1 MSRVSRNH
9 EYQSLERE
17 LQGEH
22 YQALLGRLQ
31 RTEPFL
37 RRFATWADV
46 VAFMRKGTS
55 RDPLKDEILRP
66 IFRAHGQDRDH
77 RWRTILLVIFWPAL
91 RAIHYR
97 KRAWDDDCDARWSNV
112 TWAFLKVICRIDV
125 ARRPDRLV
133 QKVVNDTIH
142 VLYEGYRQE
151 WDRSSREIAT
161 DPDELEKL
169 AGAVEGIDFDAMDAR
184 EVREAEVERLRSHMK
199 AGRISEADFHLIVGT
214 RLYGKLV
221 REYAAE
227 AGISFQAAKKRRQ
240 RAEAAIRRYEGQ
252 Q

>member
-1 MSRVSRNH
+1 MSRVSRSH
-9 EYQSLERE
+9 DYHSLERE
-17 LQGEH
+17 LQNEE
-22 YQALLGRLQ
+22 YQSLLGWLQ
-31 RTEPFL
+31 RTQPFL

-66 IFRAHGQDRDH
+66 IFQAHGEDRNH

-91 RAIHYR
+91 EAIHYR
-97 KRAWDDDCDARWSNV
+97 RRTWDRDCDARWSNV
-112 TWAFLKVICRIDV
+112 TWAFLKVVCRIDV
-125 ARRPDRLV
+125 AKRPDRLV

-142 VLYEGYRQE
+142 VLHDGYRRQ
-151 WDRSSREIAT
+151 WDRSNREVAT

-169 AGAVEGIDFDAMDAR
+169 AGGTEGIDFDAMDAP
-184 EVREAEVERLRSHMK
+184 EAREAEVRRLRSHME

-214 RLYGKLV
+214 RVYGRLV
-221 REYAAE
+221 REYAGE
-227 AGISFQAAKKRRQ
+227 AGISFEAAKKRRQ
-240 RAEAAIRRYEGQ
+240 RAEAAIRRYEEQ

>member
-1 MSRVSRNH
+1 MSRVSKNH

-17 LQGEH
+17 VQGEH

-31 RTEPFL
+31 RIKPFL
-37 RRFATWADV
+37 RRFATWADI
-46 VAFMRKGTS
+46 VAFMRKGAS
-55 RDPLKDEILRP
+55 RDPLKDEVLRP

-91 RAIHYR
+91 RAIHCR

-112 TWAFLKVICRIDV
+112 IWAFLKVVCRIDV

-142 VLYEGYRQE
+142 VLHEEYRRE
-151 WDRSSREIAT
+151 WDRASREVAT
-161 DPDELEKL
+161 DPDEIEKL

-184 EVREAEVERLRSHMK
+184 EVREAEIERLRSHME
-199 AGRISEADFHLIVGT
+199 AGCISEADFQLVVGT

-221 REYAAE
+221 REYAA
-227 AGISFQAAKKRRQ
+227 AVGISFEAAKKRRQ
-240 RAEAAIRRYEGQ
+240 RGQAAIRRYEKDG
-252 Q
+252 